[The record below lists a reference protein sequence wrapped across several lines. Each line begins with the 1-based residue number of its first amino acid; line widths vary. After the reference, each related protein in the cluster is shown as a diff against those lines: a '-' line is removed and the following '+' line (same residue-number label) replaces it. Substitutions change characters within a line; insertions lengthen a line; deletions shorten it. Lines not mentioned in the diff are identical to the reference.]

1 MHRLAFGLVAVLL
14 VGCAPSEEAAPAD
27 EVAMVPAGLSAADLM
42 GTWTVTSTPAGSDS
56 VVTYTMMATADPST
70 WTVQFE
76 GLDPMPAYV
85 TFDGD
90 SVMISFGPF
99 ESRLRAGVMVTAEGV
114 SRLSGDMLMGTF
126 TAHYQTTEADS
137 VLRGTTHGTRVP

>member
-1 MHRLAFGLVAVLL
+1 
-14 VGCAPSEEAAPAD
+14 
-27 EVAMVPAGLSAADLM
+27 MVPAGLSAADLM